1 MFENLNH
8 TLYTFF
14 ISMLP
19 IVELRGAI
27 PVGCGF
33 GLPFW
38 ENYLVCTIGNLLP
51 VPFILLFIR
60 FILNWM
66 KGAPHLS
73 KIANWVENKAHKHSA
88 SIVKYAGWG
97 LFIFVAI
104 PLPGTGCMDRCIDC
118 RHAGYA
124 HAESV
129 SRHRGRSA
137 HRRSDCRRRVLRL
150 SEFPEVHV
158 LMEESA

>member
-8 TLYTFF
+8 TLYTFL

-27 PVGCGF
+27 PIGCGF

-38 ENYLVCTIGNLLP
+38 ENYLVCTLGNLLP

-66 KGAPHLS
+66 KGVPHLD

-104 PLPGTGCMDRCIDC
+104 PLPGTGAWTGALIAAMLDMRMRKALPAIT
-118 RHAGYA
+118 AGVLTA
-124 HAESV
+124 GLIVAGV
-129 SRHRGRSA
+129 SYGF
-137 HRRSDCRRRVLRL
+137 LNFL
-150 SEFPEVHV
+150 KF
-158 LMEESA
+158 MF

>member
-66 KGAPHLS
+66 KGVPHLS
-73 KIANWVENKAHKHSA
+73 KIANWVEIKAHKHSA

-104 PLPGTGCMDRCIDC
+104 PPVPSEEPAPPAIAFISSVISGTTGI
-118 RHAGYA
+118 
-124 HAESV
+124 S
-129 SRHRGRSA
+129 SA
-137 HRRSDCRRRVLRL
+137 SSYL
-150 SEFPEVHV
+150 
-158 LMEESA
+158 